1 MKLRYLPWPVPACAG
16 LVCGIVMLACGPL
29 TAVPFLLLALV
40 LALSQPRPA
49 AALLIVL
56 LGLTAGLLRQQM
68 WEGQPDPLL
77 DVEPDR
83 PLLMGGVSDGQI
95 LDVRWPMAVSLW
107 ISPAGSVPAGNV
119 VLTGRIDRPASQRN
133 PGGFDFRSHLTARGV
148 HGQVLVDEITQHEP
162 VTSLRARLR
171 AGQRHG
177 LDGEA
182 AAITEAITLGER
194 SELGELRDVF
204 AAAGLSHLLALSG
217 LHLGVL
223 AGVATRLLRPLGGWH
238 RPLVI
243 ALLTGFL
250 LLVGIAPSLLRAAL
264 MTVAL
269 IVGDWGGSGRPD
281 NWTRLCLAALL
292 TLLWRPVWLFDLSF
306 QLSYLCLVGLLAFG
320 PPLLDRLRS
329 MPWWH
334 PRALLL
340 GGMGASIAAQ
350 LPTLSLTAS
359 TFGVVPLLSV
369 PVNLLA
375 IPLASLLVPLGLLA
389 AVLGALHPTLALLPN
404 LLTGIVADLL
414 LAVARA
420 GAQLPSVPW
429 GEVLPAGHW
438 FWATGCLALVLAAC
452 RLLRPLAVSVVI
464 TAALLGS
471 MLTPAAGPPAEFMA
485 LDVGQGDAFLL
496 HFRGGPKVLVD
507 AGGSAWSDFDPGE
520 RIVVPALR
528 ALGINSLDLVVA
540 THADADHI
548 GGLPAVL
555 DSLHVQA
562 LAIGVPEPERELYA
576 DLMAAAARNS
586 VQVYRLTRGERLLV
600 GGLEL
605 MVLNPAANPT
615 GEANE
620 DSLAFNVS
628 WLGRPVLVMP
638 GEVSARTEAILAV
651 APAPVLSVPHHGS
664 RFSGSDRLLA
674 AVGGQVAVVSVG
686 RNNYGHPH
694 PDVLARLEAH
704 GYAIRTTMNEGAVR
718 IPLATTGSR

>member
-16 LVCGIVMLACGPL
+16 VICGTVMFAYGLL
-29 TAVPFLLLALV
+29 TAVPFLLAALI
-40 LALSQPRPA
+40 LIWSQPRPR

-56 LGLTAGLLRQQM
+56 LGLGAGLVRQHA
-68 WEGQPDPLL
+68 WHAQPDPLQGIA
-77 DVEPDR
+77 PDR
-83 PLLMGGVSDGQI
+83 TLLMGGVSDGHV
-95 LDVRWPMAVSLW
+95 LDLDWPVRASLW
-107 ISPAGSVPAGNV
+107 ISPAHSVPAGRAV
-119 VLTGRIDRPASQRN
+119 VRGRIDHADGKRN
-133 PGGFDFRSHLTARGV
+133 PGGFDFRSHLAARGV
-148 HGQVLVDEITQHEP
+148 HGQVFVAEVTQHEP
-162 VTSLRARLR
+162 GASLRARLR

-177 LDGEA
+177 LAEEA
-182 AAITEAITLGER
+182 AALTEAITLGER

-223 AGVATRLLRPLGGWH
+223 AGVATRLFRRFGRWH

-243 ALLTGFL
+243 LLLTGFL
-250 LLVGIAPSLLRAAL
+250 LMVGVAPSLLRAAL

-281 NWTRLCLAALL
+281 GWTRLCLAALL

-329 MPWWH
+329 LPWWH
-334 PRALLL
+334 PRTLVL

-350 LPTLSLTAS
+350 LPTLSVTAS
-359 TFGVVPLLSV
+359 AFGIVPLLSV

-375 IPLASLLVPLGLLA
+375 IPLASLLVPLGLFS

-404 LLTGIVADLL
+404 LATGVVAELL
-414 LAVARA
+414 LSVARA
-420 GAQLPSVPW
+420 GAQLPSVAW
-429 GEVLPAGHW
+429 GEVSPAGHW
-438 FWATGCLALVLAAC
+438 FWAVACLGLMLFAYGVIRRLALSTVL
-452 RLLRPLAVSVVI
+452 

-471 MLTPAAGPPAEFMA
+471 LLTPAAGPPAEFIA

-496 HFRGGPKVLVD
+496 NFRGGAKVLVD

-528 ALGINSLDLVVA
+528 ALGITSLDLVVA

-555 DSLHVQA
+555 DAVHVQA
-562 LAIGVPEPERELYA
+562 LAIGVPEPDRELFVN
-576 DLMAAAARNS
+576 LLAAASRNS
-586 VQVYRLTRGERLLV
+586 VEVHRLTRGERVLI

-605 MVLNPAANPT
+605 TVLNPPVSPT

-628 WLGRPVLVMP
+628 WQGTPLVVMP
-638 GEVSARTEAILAV
+638 GEVSARAEATLAV
-651 APAPVLSVPHHGS
+651 VPAPLLSVPHHGS
-664 RFSGSDRLLA
+664 RFSTSDRLLT
-674 AVGGQVAVVSVG
+674 AVAGQTAVISVG

-694 PDVLARLEAH
+694 PEVLGRLQAH
-704 GYAIRTTMNEGAVR
+704 GYEVRTTLTEGAIR
-718 IPLATTGSR
+718 IPLTATGSR